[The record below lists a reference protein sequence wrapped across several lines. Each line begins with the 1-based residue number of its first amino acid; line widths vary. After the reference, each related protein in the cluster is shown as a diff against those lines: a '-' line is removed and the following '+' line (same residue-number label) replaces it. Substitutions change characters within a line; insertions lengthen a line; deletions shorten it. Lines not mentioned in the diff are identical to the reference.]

1 MELTNTV
8 KDYELHS
15 LKDLSL
21 LLNIKYERLYSMVR
35 RKKIKPKEREFVK
48 YNYQNLY
55 DFQDIKKGLK
65 PDVIIVD
72 RTVKIET
79 LKVEKETY
87 HIYESKMNY
96 LTEL

>member
-1 MELTNTV
+1 MNYTAKEL
-8 KDYELHS
+8 ELHS

-35 RKKIKPKEREFVK
+35 RKKIKPKKRELLK

-55 DFQDIKKGLK
+55 DFQDIKKALK